1 MSIIEQHTM
10 TLLLPRRYFAGVVL
24 VSTMVLGIALIFQFL
39 GGLFLCELCRYQRV
53 PYMVVIV
60 LGSIGILAS
69 SGASPSHRL
78 SIVFGSLCAVAFF
91 ASFGIAWFQVGVEHG
106 WWRSVETI
114 LITPTVPFVKA
125 TWSLLDV
132 SMAGWNGLIALALGL
147 GSLATLVRWQQASP
161 AHSGNDG

>member
-1 MSIIEQHTM
+1 M

-24 VSTMVLGIALIFQFL
+24 VSTIVLGIALIFKVL
-39 GGLFLCELCRYQRV
+39 GGLFLCELCRYQQV
-53 PYMVVIV
+53 LYMVVIV

-91 ASFGIAWFQVGVEHG
+91 ANFGIAWFQAGVEYG
-106 WWRSVETI
+106 WWRGFGPI
-114 LITPTVPFVKA
+114 LIAPTVPSVEA

-147 GSLATLVRWQQASP
+147 GSLMTLVRWQQASR